1 MWPCA
6 LSLPE
11 VASAPAVPYSQSR
24 SRRLARA
31 SGPGLAASIS
41 QTGSRCMQCT
51 LLQSPSLASRIIRD
65 RLSSELHFWQERRI
79 HSTVAPAR
87 NWPSPPSLAGILQ
100 SAALPSLTAN
110 PRRHRSHSTHIIY
123 HAPALRCLKTRD
135 TLQPP
140 CTYSSGILA
149 QHYIAAPI
157 PCFHL
162 FPAATPHRRTP
173 AHPPTANRRT
183 VI

>member
-51 LLQSPSLASRIIRD
+51 LHLSSSLD

-135 TLQPP
+135 T
-140 CTYSSGILA
+140 T
-149 QHYIAAPI
+149 AAL
-157 PCFHL
+157 HL
-162 FPAATPHRRTP
+162 FQWYSCSTLHT
-173 AHPPTANRRT
+173 
-183 VI
+183 